1 MKHDTHASESED
13 APLLETER
21 LTRLVDGTAVVDTVS
36 VTVSRGEVLA
46 VVGPSGAGK
55 SSFLRLLNRLDEPSS
70 GSVYV
75 EGVDYRELSP
85 RTLRQRIGLV
95 PQQPSLVPGTVWENV
110 VRGPTLRDEPV
121 PEERTRELLERLDI
135 ADYEAKDVGDLSGG
149 EAQRVALTRTLV
161 NDPDAFLLDEPT
173 SNLDAGTEAYV
184 EALIREVVAD
194 FGIACVIVTHDPDQA
209 RRLADRVLSLE
220 DGAVSD
226 LGPAREVLSP

>member
-1 MKHDTHASESED
+1 MEHDTHASESED

-21 LTRLVDGTAVVDTVS
+21 LTRLVDGTAVVDAVS

-75 EGVDYRELSP
+75 DGVDYRELSP

-173 SNLDAGTEAYV
+173 SNLDAGTESYV

>member
-1 MKHDTHASESED
+1 MNHDTHAAESED
-13 APLLETER
+13 APLVETER
-21 LTRLVDGTAVVDTVS
+21 LTRRVDGNTVVDAVS
-36 VTVSRGEVLA
+36 VTVSRGDVLA

-75 EGVDYRELSP
+75 DGVDYRELSP

-95 PQQPSLVPGTVWENV
+95 PQEPSLIPGTVWENV

-121 PEERTRELLERLDI
+121 PEERTRELLERLGI
-135 ADYEAKDVGDLSGG
+135 ADYEAKDASDLSGG

-161 NDPDAFLLDEPT
+161 NDPDALLLDEPT

-184 EALIREVVAD
+184 EELLREVVAD

-209 RRLADRVLSLE
+209 RRLADSVLSLE

>member
-1 MKHDTHASESED
+1 MNHDTHAAESED
-13 APLLETER
+13 APLVETER
-21 LTRLVDGTAVVDTVS
+21 LTRRVDGNTVVDAVS
-36 VTVSRGEVLA
+36 VTVSRGDVLA

-75 EGVDYRELSP
+75 DGVDYRELSP

-95 PQQPSLVPGTVWENV
+95 PQEPSLIPGTVWENV

-121 PEERTRELLERLDI
+121 PEERTRELLERLGI
-135 ADYEAKDVGDLSGG
+135 ADYEAKDASDLSGG

-161 NDPDAFLLDEPT
+161 NDPDALLLDEPT
-173 SNLDAGTEAYV
+173 SNLDAGTETYV
-184 EALIREVVAD
+184 EELLREVVAD

-209 RRLADRVLSLE
+209 RRLADSVLSLE

>member
-1 MKHDTHASESED
+1 M
-13 APLLETER
+13 
-21 LTRLVDGTAVVDTVS
+21 
-36 VTVSRGEVLA
+36 TVSRGEVLA

-75 EGVDYRELSP
+75 DGVDYRELSP

-121 PEERTRELLERLDI
+121 SEERTRELLERLDI
-135 ADYEAKDVGDLSGG
+135 ADYEAKDVSDLSGG

-161 NDPDAFLLDEPT
+161 NDPDALLLDEPT

>member
-21 LTRLVDGTAVVDTVS
+21 LTRLVDGTAVVDAVS

-75 EGVDYRELSP
+75 DGVDYRELSP

-135 ADYEAKDVGDLSGG
+135 ADYEAKDVSDLSGG

-173 SNLDAGTEAYV
+173 SNLDAGTESYV

>member
-21 LTRLVDGTAVVDTVS
+21 LTRLVDGTAVVDAVS

-75 EGVDYRELSP
+75 DGVDYRELSP

-173 SNLDAGTEAYV
+173 SNLDAGTESYV

>member
-21 LTRLVDGTAVVDTVS
+21 LTRLVDGTAVVDAVS

-75 EGVDYRELSP
+75 DGVDYRELSP

-135 ADYEAKDVGDLSGG
+135 ADYEAKDVSDLSGG

-161 NDPDAFLLDEPT
+161 NDPDALLLDEPT